1 MVFMSFKIPSGIN
14 KVPFSIR
21 VDENDYNIIHKL
33 SVKNKKSY
41 NFIINAMI
49 KYSIE
54 NMDLEDI
61 KNSNIEDN

>member
-1 MVFMSFKIPSGIN
+1 MSFKIPSGVN

-21 VDENDYNIIHKL
+21 VDEEYYDIITDL
-33 SVKNKKSY
+33 SKKNNKSH

-54 NMDLEDI
+54 NMDMSEM
-61 KNSNIEDN
+61 

>member
-1 MVFMSFKIPSGIN
+1 MSFKIPSGTN

-41 NFIINAMI
+41 NFIVNAMI

-54 NMDLEDI
+54 NMDLSDI
-61 KNSNIEDN
+61 KNIQIDD

>member
-1 MVFMSFKIPSGIN
+1 MAFKIPRGIN

-33 SVKNKKSY
+33 SVKSKKSY
-41 NFIINAMI
+41 NYIINAMI
-49 KYSIE
+49 KYAID

-61 KNSNIEDN
+61 KNIQIEE